1 MYITQVLLLQLL
13 KSESKSEQLLISW
26 LLGGGEV
33 TVIGDPV
40 GGAQESRAPLGGG
53 GHSLRR
59 ECWIRGEGGYF
70 PAAGGWGS
78 GSGFSCSFSVFLCS
92 ISSVSCITVHV
103 GCLGADR
110 AGFEAGK

>member
-33 TVIGDPV
+33 TIIGDPV

-59 ECWIRGEGGYF
+59 ECWIRGGGGIF
-70 PAAGGWGS
+70 PCGGGL
-78 GSGFSCSFSVFLCS
+78 GVGVSFFVLIFC
-92 ISSVSCITVHV
+92 
-103 GCLGADR
+103 
-110 AGFEAGK
+110 FFM